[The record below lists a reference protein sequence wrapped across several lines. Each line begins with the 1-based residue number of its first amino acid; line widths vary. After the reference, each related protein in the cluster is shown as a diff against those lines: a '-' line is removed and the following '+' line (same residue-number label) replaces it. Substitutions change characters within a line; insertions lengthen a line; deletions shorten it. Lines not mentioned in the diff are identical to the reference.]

1 MDPDD
6 PDDDKTD
13 RNAGNEMPK
22 MKCRKRTG
30 SMKQFVC
37 VFLTAFLG
45 VSTRTIAVLILYT
58 IKSVSIFSILLL
70 HVSFGIDRENSCNNQ
85 SSKVGNH
92 FLYSYDVT
100 KLFSSIIVRRNWTL
114 VTLRV

>member
-22 MKCRKRTG
+22 MKCGKRTG

-37 VFLTAFLG
+37 VF
-45 VSTRTIAVLILYT
+45 
-58 IKSVSIFSILLL
+58 
-70 HVSFGIDRENSCNNQ
+70 
-85 SSKVGNH
+85 
-92 FLYSYDVT
+92 
-100 KLFSSIIVRRNWTL
+100 
-114 VTLRV
+114 